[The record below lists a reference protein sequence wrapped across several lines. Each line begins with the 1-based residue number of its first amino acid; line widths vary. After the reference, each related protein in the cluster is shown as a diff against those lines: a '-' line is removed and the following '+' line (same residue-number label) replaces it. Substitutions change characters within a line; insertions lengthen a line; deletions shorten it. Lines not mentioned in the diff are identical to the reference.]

1 MKTNIIMKSSD
12 RTLFGAIIRQETK
25 TGMLNISDLEAI
37 AAKRN
42 ALKDYTIKHTSELI
56 SRKDNLERIYYILKK
71 QDVINVDMSTFIGN
85 VENEGITTTLKIFG
99 AWKTT
104 GARHTKT
111 SWANPYIWML
121 LALEMSPEI
130 YGEAVIWLSDKLII
144 NRIEAGNMYLGLTNA
159 IAKWNPDGTKYAT
172 LAKALNFIVFNRHE
186 PGIRNTSTA
195 NELKQLEDLEK
206 KMVFAIEMGYIKSF
220 DNLLSELRRIWKL
233 KFGSFIKYL
242 SYESNR

>member
-1 MKTNIIMKSSD
+1 MKTNVVMKSSD
-12 RTLFGAIIRQETK
+12 RTLFGAIVRQETK
-25 TGMLNISDLEAI
+25 TSMLNIPDLEAI
-37 AAKRN
+37 SAKRN
-42 ALKDYTIKHTSELI
+42 AMAGYTIKQIGEVMA
-56 SRKDNLERIYYILKK
+56 RPQNLERIFYILKK
-71 QDVINVDMSTFIGN
+71 QNVITLDMSKFIEY
-85 VENEGITTTLKIFG
+85 VENNGITTTLKTFG
-99 AWKTT
+99 SWKTT

-121 LALEMSPEI
+121 LALEMSPEV

-159 IAKWNPDGTKYAT
+159 IAKWNPDGNQYAT

-186 PGIRNTSTA
+186 PGIRNTATA

-233 KFGSFIKYL
+233 KFGQFK
-242 SYESNR
+242 